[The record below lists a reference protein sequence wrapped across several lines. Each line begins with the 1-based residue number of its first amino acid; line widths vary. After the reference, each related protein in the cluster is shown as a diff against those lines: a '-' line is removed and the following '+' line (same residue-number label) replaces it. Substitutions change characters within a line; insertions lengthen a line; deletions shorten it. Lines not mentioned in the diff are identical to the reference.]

1 MTTATMKMKQDT
13 VRAIYYVWLYLY
25 GRGKM
30 FHTKNMDRKFKHILA
45 DQIKFGSTNGRNGTK
60 NKHNS
65 FRVAEAH
72 CMVRDLPLCHYIQTK
87 HSHRPHSRLCNCT
100 ANASTNFPAIIDDRS
115 TEIVLVSHC
124 AFVENITQFRFEQ
137 SFAHL
142 HTFTVQ
148 FAFPSHFI
156 FCNII
161 ISYLTVIGYYSIVFC
176 ICVLCISIILV
187 FFS

>member
-1 MTTATMKMKQDT
+1 MYSNIYLYLAISIIYSMLRIRAFPHINHTIELLSFWWSGNKQQQQQLVMTTATMKMKQDT

-72 CMVRDLPLCHYIQTK
+72 CMVRDLPLCHYI
-87 HSHRPHSRLCNCT
+87 
-100 ANASTNFPAIIDDRS
+100 
-115 TEIVLVSHC
+115 
-124 AFVENITQFRFEQ
+124 
-137 SFAHL
+137 
-142 HTFTVQ
+142 
-148 FAFPSHFI
+148 
-156 FCNII
+156 
-161 ISYLTVIGYYSIVFC
+161 
-176 ICVLCISIILV
+176 
-187 FFS
+187 